1 MGRLGTH
8 MWGFQHFDIMPDIIT
23 CGRSMA
29 NGQPLAAVI
38 TSSAIGKTL
47 ELSSPLSMST
57 AAE

>member
-1 MGRLGTH
+1 